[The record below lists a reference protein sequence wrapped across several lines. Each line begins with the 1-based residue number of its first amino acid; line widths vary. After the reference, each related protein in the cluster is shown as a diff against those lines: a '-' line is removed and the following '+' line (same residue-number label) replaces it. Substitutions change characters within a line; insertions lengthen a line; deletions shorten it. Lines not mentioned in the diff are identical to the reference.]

1 MNNPW
6 KATWEA
12 HIRIWTVSCQPGFH
26 ESFRD
31 SSQVARDLQN
41 SLSKH
46 LWNVFFT
53 FLYQHYISLHYPW
66 NCKELLIEK
75 TLTIHLKVRDCKP
88 TIIYTIFLSFPLLLP
103 LQLQNLEIIFSN
115 TYLTQ
120 FEFWVKFWYMWEAL
134 EETIDWRMQFG
145 ANCGIRITS
154 EDKAWWSPLVAG
166 TLRVQVHWVD

>member
-66 NCKELLIEK
+66 NCKELLREK

-88 TIIYTIFLSFPLLLP
+88 TIICTIFLSFPLLLP
-103 LQLQNLEIIFSN
+103 LQLQNLERFFFQ
-115 TYLTQ
+115 TLTSPNLSAEWS
-120 FEFWVKFWYMWEAL
+120 FGTCGKHWKKPSIGGCNL
-134 EETIDWRMQFG
+134 ELIVG
-145 ANCGIRITS
+145 SG
-154 EDKAWWSPLVAG
+154 
-166 TLRVQVHWVD
+166 